1 MKRGLLSLVL
11 AAVLLLG
18 FIFPAQAEQGLRDEV
33 RARLEEMGFVM
44 TEEMYRQVCQE
55 MDDYLEMVSGFEGFE
70 QFMDHYKTR
79 EYFAY
84 TMLMYLGMGDYDWE
98 TFERTP
104 LSDKIYAQDA
114 EVFNIDQM
122 YTEFLEGID
131 YIVPDAEFS
140 EIEEDLSGLTDET
153 DFYEGKRSVSFRCN
167 GNAYEKELDS
177 YGDWLNPEIIVYVND
192 VLKKEGCM
200 AQLRVVSDEYD
211 QIMMLIYGSKAEA
224 NMICRMI
231 GVENAMEIE
240 NDFSLSGI
248 VDGLLDWL
256 LP

>member
-1 MKRGLLSLVL
+1 MKKRILNVFLAVIFLV
-11 AAVLLLG
+11 V
-18 FIFPAQAEQGLRDEV
+18 FIRPAQAEEQMRDEV

-70 QFMDHYKTR
+70 QFMDHYETR

-114 EVFNIDQM
+114 EVFDIDQM
-122 YTEFLEGID
+122 YTEFLEGVDFI
-131 YIVPDAEFS
+131 IPDAEFS

-167 GNAYEKELDS
+167 GNAYEAELDS
-177 YGDWLNPEIIVYVND
+177 YGDWLNPEIIFFVND
-192 VLKKEGCM
+192 VLKKEGCA
-200 AQLRVVSDEYD
+200 AQLRVVSDEAD
-211 QIMMLIYGSKAEA
+211 QIAMMIYGSKAEGD
-224 NMICRMI
+224 MIGRMI
-231 GVENAMEIE
+231 GTENPFQTEA
-240 NDFSLSGI
+240 DFSISGI

>member
-1 MKRGLLSLVL
+1 MKRRLLGIAL
-11 AAVLLLG
+11 AVVLLVG
-18 FIFPAQAEQGLRDEV
+18 FILPAQAEAQLRDEV
-33 RARLEEMGFVM
+33 RARLEEMGFIM
-44 TEEMYRQVCQE
+44 TDEMYEQVCQE
-55 MDDYLEMVSGFEGFE
+55 MDDYLETVSGFEGFE
-70 QFMDHYKTR
+70 QFIDYYQTR

-84 TMLMYLGMGDYDWE
+84 TMLMYLGVGEYDWE

-104 LSDKIYAQDA
+104 VSDKIYAQDA
-114 EVFNIDQM
+114 EVFNVDQM
-122 YTEFLEGID
+122 YTEFLEGVDFI
-131 YIVPDAEFS
+131 IPDAEFTD
-140 EIEEDLSGLTDET
+140 IEEDLSGLTDET
-153 DFYEGKRSVSFRCN
+153 DFFEGKRSVSFRCN
-167 GNAYEKELDS
+167 GNAYEAELDS

-211 QIMMLIYGSKAEA
+211 QIVMMIYGSKAEA

-231 GVENAMEIE
+231 GVENAMETE
-240 NDFSLSGI
+240 DDFSLSGI